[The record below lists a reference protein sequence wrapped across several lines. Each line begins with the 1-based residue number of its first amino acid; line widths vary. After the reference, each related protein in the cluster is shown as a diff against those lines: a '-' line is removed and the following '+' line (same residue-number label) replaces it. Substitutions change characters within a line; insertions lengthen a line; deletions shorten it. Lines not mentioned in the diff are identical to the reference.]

1 MKLFLDT
8 RIIMFSLEL
17 LIYSFFLSLSLSLS
31 PFSSVHI
38 SARAEEVVATIV
50 EIVAIAA

>member
-1 MKLFLDT
+1 
-8 RIIMFSLEL
+8 MFSLEL

>member
-17 LIYSFFLSLSLSLS
+17 LIYSFFSLSLSLS